1 MYNNGVGSW
10 LERRRPKSGS
20 NTALIA
26 GERSISYAEL
36 AERTDRLANALRRRG
51 VARGDRVAYLGEN
64 DPAFVETFFACGL
77 LGAVFVP
84 LNTRLAAPELQFQ
97 LDDAGVRLLVAS
109 ARLDALAAA
118 AVEGTGVQRRLIV
131 ADAVAG
137 GNTAGGAA
145 PSAEASPAVAGGNT
159 AGGAAPS
166 AEASPAVASGNTA
179 GGAAATEA
187 SPGVERYEEVLLAA
201 PAEPIDETVNLDEG
215 AMILYTSGTTG
226 RPKGALLTHG
236 NLTWNCYNVLVDTD
250 LSSTDVALMIS
261 PLFHVASLDMGLL
274 PILLKGGTA
283 VLEQKFEPGR
293 SLELIERHRV
303 TTLNGVPT
311 TFQMLAEHPAWATT
325 DLASLTKLTCGGS
338 AIPASVLAAYDAR
351 GIEFANN
358 YGMTETAPGATTLP
372 RGRSRDK
379 LGSAGLPHFFTDIR
393 IVDPIGEVLAAGE
406 VGEIQISGPNVIKQY
421 WNRSDAT
428 RDSYADGIWF
438 KSGDMGYRD
447 DEGFLYVSDRLKDM
461 IISGGEN
468 VYPAEVEAAIV
479 ELPQIA
485 SVAVI
490 GVPDEKWGEVPRA
503 IVTLREGA
511 ELTGDDVRAHLD
523 GRLARYKI
531 PKSVVFVE
539 EMPRT
544 ASGKIRKADLR
555 RQYAT

>member
-10 LERRRPKSGS
+10 LERRRPKSGPKP
-20 NTALIA
+20 ALIS
-26 GERSISYAEL
+26 GEQIVSYAEL

-97 LDDAGVRLLVAS
+97 LDDAGVRLLVNAEF
-109 ARLDALAAA
+109 LDALAAA
-118 AVEGTGVQRRLIV
+118 AVEGTGVQRRLV
-131 ADAVAG
+131 VGEAFDAAG
-137 GNTAGGAA
+137 LPDDGAA
-145 PSAEASPAVAGGNT
+145 P
-159 AGGAAPS
+159 AAPGATS
-166 AEASPAVASGNTA
+166 APEAASA
-179 GGAAATEA
+179 
-187 SPGVERYEEVLLAA
+187 VERYERALRAA
-201 PAEPIDETVNLDEG
+201 PAEPIDETVTLDDG

-236 NLTWNCYNVLVDTD
+236 NITWNCLNVLVDMD
-250 LSSTDVALMIS
+250 LSSTDISLMIS

-283 VLEQKFEPGR
+283 VLEQKFEPSR
-293 SLELIERHRV
+293 ALELIERHRV

-311 TFQMLAEHPAWATT
+311 TFQMLAEHPSWATT
-325 DLASLTKLTCGGS
+325 DLSSLTKLTCGGS
-338 AIPASVLAAYDAR
+338 AIPASVLAAYEAR
-351 GIEFANN
+351 GIGFSNN

-372 RGRSRDK
+372 LGRAQEK
-379 LGSAGLPHFFTDIR
+379 IGSAGLPHFFTDIR
-393 IVDPIGEVLAAGE
+393 VVDPIGEVLAAGE

-428 RDSYADGIWF
+428 RDSYADGSWF

-447 DEGFLYVSDRLKDM
+447 EEGFLYVSDRLKDM

-468 VYPAEVEAAIV
+468 IYPAEVEAVIV
-479 ELPQIA
+479 ELPQVA

-503 IVTLREGA
+503 IITVREGA
-511 ELTGDDVRAHLD
+511 QLSDDDVRAHLD

-544 ASGKIRKADLR
+544 ASGKIRKAELR
-555 RQYAT
+555 RQYAF